1 MNMMIGFED
10 APFTYEY
17 SDYYKILPMIND
29 WGNDKSRIKGWKKVP
44 DGFTY
49 SSDNNLDW
57 MQINELKNWIKQNSD
72 DIGQI

>member
-1 MNMMIGFED
+1 MIGE
-10 APFTYEY
+10 
-17 SDYYKILPMIND
+17 MINLELRME
-29 WGNDKSRIKGWKKVP
+29 KSS

-72 DIGQI
+72 DICQI